1 MTNTE
6 KLTAQGC
13 YFPCYINS
21 EELIRL
27 ILTLEGLELYQAF
40 GFNDTA
46 SCTKFLG
53 KFIPGKPKN
62 ARFNKYVKDLLDIP
76 V

>member
-6 KLTAQGC
+6 KLISQGC

-21 EELIRL
+21 EEMINLI
-27 ILTLEGLELYQAF
+27 ISLEGLELYQAF
-40 GFNDTA
+40 GFSDTA
-46 SCTKFLG
+46 SCTKFLS

-62 ARFNKYVKDLLDIP
+62 VRFPKYVESLL